1 MAKNEKKQVNLQE
14 ENVNRVIGLI
24 EAEGAS
30 LGALVRNF
38 MKVAENDAFANL
50 MLDSICGVNN
60 AKIVYNANDI
70 KMRIV
75 AAYPYKNEDG
85 VMLIKKDGLFVP
97 IKEYTAKVIVKKAY
111 YNAIGVTKKV
121 EFTPATKEQVE
132 EVAQKKEEKRKAAA
146 QKKADALNEIDM
158 LRRFWDEMMAAL
170 PQDLQTIRD
179 KYKVEEYK
187 KDIKQK
193 IDAEAGK

>member
-193 IDAEAGK
+193 IDA

>member
-1 MAKNEKKQVNLQE
+1 MAENAKKQVNLQD
-14 ENVNRVIGLI
+14 ENVNRVISLI
-24 EAEGAS
+24 EAEGVS

-38 MKVAENDAFANL
+38 MKVAEKDAFANL

-75 AAYPYKNEDG
+75 AAYPYKNEEGTMLVKRDG
-85 VMLIKKDGLFVP
+85 FFVP

-121 EFTPATKEQVE
+121 DFTPATKEQIE
-132 EVAQKKEEKRKAAA
+132 EAAQQKEEKRKAAA
-146 QKKADALNEIDM
+146 QKKADEKNERD
-158 LRRFWDEMMAAL
+158 LYKRFWEECMNAA
-170 PQDLQTIRD
+170 PADLAAIVQ
-179 KYKVEEYK
+179 KYKSEEYQ
-187 KDIKQK
+187 KDIMNK
-193 IDAEAGK
+193 IDKEAGK

>member
-1 MAKNEKKQVNLQE
+1 MAENAKKQVNLQN
-14 ENVNRVIGLI
+14 ENVNRVISLI
-24 EAEGAS
+24 EAEGVS

-75 AAYPYKNEDG
+75 AAYPYKNEEG
-85 VMLIKKDGLFVP
+85 VMLIKKDGFFVP

-121 EFTPATKEQVE
+121 DFTPATKEQIE
-132 EVAQKKEEKRKAAA
+132 EAAQQKEEKRKAAA
-146 QKKADALNEIDM
+146 QKKADEKNERD
-158 LRRFWDEMMAAL
+158 LYKRFWEECMNAA
-170 PQDLQTIRD
+170 PADLADIVQ
-179 KYKVEEYK
+179 KYKSEEYQ
-187 KDIKQK
+187 KDIKNK
-193 IDAEAGK
+193 IDAAAGK

>member
-1 MAKNEKKQVNLQE
+1 MAENAKKQVNLQE
-14 ENVNRVIGLI
+14 ENVNRVISLI
-24 EAEGAS
+24 DAEGVS

-60 AKIVYNANDI
+60 AKIVYNANDV
-70 KMRIV
+70 KMRIIS
-75 AAYPYKNEDG
+75 AYPYKNDEG
-85 VMLIKKDGLFVP
+85 TMLIKKDGIFVEM
-97 IKEYTAKVIVKKAY
+97 KEYTAKTIVKKAY

-121 EFTPATKEQVE
+121 EFTPATKEQIE
-132 EVAQKKEEKRKAAA
+132 EAAQKKEEKRKETA
-146 QKKADALNEIDM
+146 QKKADAQNEIDM
-158 LRRFWDEMMAAL
+158 LRRFWKEMMEAL

-179 KYKVEEYK
+179 KYKVEEYQ

-193 IDAEAGK
+193 IDVEAGK

>member
-1 MAKNEKKQVNLQE
+1 MAENAKKQVNLQE
-14 ENVNRVIGLI
+14 ENVNRVISLI
-24 EAEGAS
+24 EAEGVS

-60 AKIVYNANDI
+60 AKIVHNANDI

-75 AAYPYKNEDG
+75 AAYPYKNEEG
-85 VMLIKKDGLFVP
+85 VMLIKKDGIFVEM
-97 IKEYTAKVIVKKAY
+97 KEYKADIIKKAY

-121 EFTPATKEQVE
+121 DFRQATKEEVE
-132 EVAQKKEEKRKAAA
+132 EVAKKKEERKVKAAET
-146 QKKADALNEIDM
+146 KAAKMNEQD
-158 LRRFWDEMMAAL
+158 LYKRFWEECMNAA
-170 PQDLQTIRD
+170 PADLADIVQ
-179 KYKVEEYK
+179 KYKSEEYQ

-193 IDAEAGK
+193 IDVAEGK

>member
-1 MAKNEKKQVNLQE
+1 MAENAKKQVNLQE
-14 ENVNRVIGLI
+14 ENVNRVISLI
-24 EAEGAS
+24 DAEGVS

-38 MKVAENDAFANL
+38 MKVAESDAFANL

-70 KMRIV
+70 KMRII
-75 AAYPYKNEDG
+75 AAYPYKNEEG
-85 VMLIKKDGLFVP
+85 VMLIKKDGIFVP

-121 EFTPATKEQVE
+121 DFTPATKEQIE
-132 EVAQKKEEKRKAAA
+132 EAAQKKEEKRKAAA
-146 QKKADALNEIDM
+146 QKKADALNEIGM
-158 LRRFWDEMMAAL
+158 LRRFWEEMMEAL

-179 KYKVEEYK
+179 KYKVEEYQ

-193 IDAEAGK
+193 IDAAAGK